1 MLDEFGQEVF
11 MAFKSGFVAVVG
23 KPNVGKS
30 TLINALIG
38 KKVSIVSPKAQ
49 TTRNKIMGVL
59 NTPNEQVIFLD
70 TPGIHKAK
78 NNLDK
83 FMQDAISSA
92 TEDVDLLLYVMDG
105 SKDFAEDD
113 LKNLKSYC
121 GHNYPVFV
129 VVNKVDLGSY
139 ESIYPRLAK
148 LNEIA
153 GVEEIFGISALKE
166 KNLDDLKTAIFGKL
180 TDDIKY
186 FPDDE
191 FTDKSLEFRVAETIR
206 EKMLW
211 ALDDEVP
218 HGVGVVVDKIDTTQ
232 SNIKINATIYCE
244 RESHKN
250 IIVGAKGAGIKDIGT
265 KSRLAIEKML
275 GKPVYLDLFVKVKEN
290 WRNRVNLDEFG
301 YGQDS

>member
-1 MLDEFGQEVF
+1 

-59 NTPNEQVIFLD
+59 NTQNEQVIFLD

-129 VVNKVDLGSY
+129 VVNKVDLGNY
-139 ESIYPRLAK
+139 ETIYPRLAK
-148 LNEIA
+148 LNEI
-153 GVEEIFGISALKE
+153 GGIEEIFGISALKE
-166 KNLDDLKTAIFGKL
+166 KNLDDLKTAILGKL

-191 FTDKSLEFRVAETIR
+191 FTDKSMEFRVAETIR
-206 EKMLW
+206 EKILW

-218 HGVGVVVDKIDTTQ
+218 HGVGVVVEKIDTTQ
-232 SNIKINATIYCE
+232 NNIKINATIYCE

-250 IIVGAKGAGIKDIGT
+250 IIVGARGAGIKDIGT

>member
-1 MLDEFGQEVF
+1 
-11 MAFKSGFVAVVG
+11 MAFRSGFVAVVG

-49 TTRNKIMGVL
+49 TTRNKIMGVW
-59 NTPNEQVIFLD
+59 NTPNEQVIFID

-83 FMQDAISSA
+83 YMQDAISSA
-92 TEDVDLLLYVMDG
+92 TADVDLLLYVMDG

-113 LKNLKSYC
+113 IRNLKGYC
-121 GHNYPVFV
+121 GQEYPVFV
-129 VVNKVDLGSY
+129 VVNKVDLGDY
-139 ESIYPRLAK
+139 VSIYPRLAK

-153 GVEEIFGISALKE
+153 GITEIFGVSALKE
-166 KNLDDLKTAIFGKL
+166 KNLDDLKSAILSKL
-180 TDDIKY
+180 SDDIKY

-211 ALDDEVP
+211 ALSDEVP
-218 HGVGVVVDKIDTTQ
+218 HGVGVVVERIDTTTP
-232 SNIKINATIYCE
+232 SIKINATIYCE

-250 IIVGAKGAGIKDIGT
+250 IIVGAKGAGIKELGT

-275 GKPVYLDLFVKVKEN
+275 GKPVYLDLFVKVKQN

-301 YGQDS
+301 YGQDG

>member
-1 MLDEFGQEVF
+1 

-59 NTPNEQVIFLD
+59 NTPNEQIIFID

-92 TEDVDLLLYVMDG
+92 TEDVDVLLYVMDG
-105 SKDFAEDD
+105 SRDFTEDD
-113 LKNLKSYC
+113 LRALKSYC
-121 GHNYPVFV
+121 GHSYPVFA
-129 VVNKVDLGSY
+129 VVNKVDLGNY
-139 ESIYPRLAK
+139 ETIYPRLDK
-148 LNEIA
+148 LNKIEGI
-153 GVEEIFGISALKE
+153 EEIFGISALKE
-166 KNLDDLKTAIFGKL
+166 KNLEDLKNAIISKL
-180 TDDIKY
+180 KDNVKY
-186 FPDDE
+186 FPDEE

-206 EKMLW
+206 EKILW

-218 HGVGVVVDKIDTTQ
+218 HGVGVVVQKIDTAPKT
-232 SNIKINATIYCE
+232 IKISATIYCE

-250 IIVGAKGAGIKDIGT
+250 IIVGSKGAGIKEIGT
-265 KSRLAIEKML
+265 KSRQAIEKML
-275 GKPVYLDLFVKVKEN
+275 EKPVYIDLFVKVKEN

-301 YGQDS
+301 YGQ

>member
-1 MLDEFGQEVF
+1 
-11 MAFKSGFVAVVG
+11 MAFRSGFVAVVG

-49 TTRNKIMGVL
+49 TTRNKIMGVW
-59 NTPNEQVIFLD
+59 NTPDEQVVFLD
-70 TPGIHKAK
+70 TPGIHASK

-92 TEDVDLLLYVMDG
+92 TQDVDLLLYVMDG

-113 LKNLKSYC
+113 IKHLKKYL
-121 GHNYPVFV
+121 GQNYPVFV
-129 VVNKVDLGSY
+129 VVNKTDLGTF

-153 GVEEIFGISALKE
+153 GIDEIFGVSAAKN
-166 KNLDDLKTAIFGKL
+166 KNLDDLKSAILDKL
-180 TDDIKY
+180 TDNIKY

-191 FTDKSLEFRVAETIR
+191 ITDKTVEFQIAETIR

-211 ALDDEVP
+211 LLDDEVP
-218 HGVGVVVDKIDTTQ
+218 HGVGVVVDRVDIYQPTL
-232 SNIKINATIYCE
+232 KINATIYCE
-244 RESHKN
+244 RASHKN
-250 IIVGAKGAGIKDIGT
+250 IIVGAKGAGIKEIGT
-265 KSRLAIEKML
+265 KSRQAIEKML
-275 GKPVYLDLFVKVKEN
+275 NKPVYLDLFVKVKEN
-290 WRNRVNLDEFG
+290 WRNKVNLDEFG
-301 YGQDS
+301 YGQES

>member
-1 MLDEFGQEVF
+1 

-49 TTRNKIMGVL
+49 TTRNKIMGVW
-59 NTPNEQVIFLD
+59 NTPNEQVIFID

-83 FMQDAISSA
+83 YMQDAISSA
-92 TEDVDLLLYVMDG
+92 TADVDLLLYVMDG

-113 LKNLKSYC
+113 IRNLKGYC
-121 GHNYPVFV
+121 GQEYPVFV
-129 VVNKVDLGSY
+129 VVNKVDLGDFA
-139 ESIYPRLAK
+139 SIYPRLAK

-153 GVEEIFGISALKE
+153 GIAEIFGVSALKE
-166 KNLDDLKTAIFGKL
+166 KNLDDLKSAIL
-180 TDDIKY
+180 SRLSDDIKY
-186 FPDDE
+186 FPDEE

-206 EKMLW
+206 EKILWMLS
-211 ALDDEVP
+211 DEVP
-218 HGVGVVVDKIDTTQ
+218 HGVGVVVERIDTATP
-232 SNIKINATIYCE
+232 SVRIVATIYCE
-244 RESHKN
+244 RQSHKN
-250 IIVGAKGAGIKDIGT
+250 IIVGAKGAGIKELGT

-275 GKPVYLDLFVKVKEN
+275 GKPVYLDLFVKVKQN

-301 YGQDS
+301 YGQDG

>member
-1 MLDEFGQEVF
+1 
-11 MAFKSGFVAVVG
+11 MAIKSGFVAVVG

-59 NTPNEQVIFLD
+59 NTPEAQVIFLD
-70 TPGIHKAK
+70 TPGIHPSK

-92 TEDVDLLLYVMDG
+92 TQDVDMLLYVMDG
-105 SKDFAEDD
+105 SRDFAEDD
-113 LKNLKSYC
+113 IKNLKKYC
-121 GHNYPVFV
+121 GNGYPVLV

-139 ESIYPRLAK
+139 ETIYPRLAK
-148 LNEIA
+148 LNAIEGID
-153 GVEEIFGISALKE
+153 EIFAVSALKE
-166 KNLDDLKTAIFGKL
+166 KNLQDLKQAIFARL
-180 TDDIKY
+180 TDTIKY

-191 FTDKSLEFRVAETIR
+191 ITDKSIEFQIAETIR
-206 EKMLW
+206 EKILW
-211 ALDDEVP
+211 LLNDEVP
-218 HGVGVVVDKIDTTQ
+218 HGVGVVVEKID
-232 SNIKINATIYCE
+232 SDDKVARINATIYCE

-250 IIVGAKGAGIKDIGT
+250 IIVGAKGAVIKDIGT
-265 KSRLAIEKML
+265 KSRQAIEKML
-275 GKPVYLDLFVKVKEN
+275 NKKVYLDLFVKVKEN

-301 YGQDS
+301 YGADA

>member
-1 MLDEFGQEVF
+1 

>member
-1 MLDEFGQEVF
+1 

-250 IIVGAKGAGIKDIGT
+250 IIVGTKGAGIKDIGT

>member
-1 MLDEFGQEVF
+1 
-11 MAFKSGFVAVVG
+11 MAFRSGFVAVVG

-49 TTRNKIMGVL
+49 TTRNKIMGVW
-59 NTPNEQVIFLD
+59 NTPNEQVIFID

-83 FMQDAISSA
+83 YMQDAISSA
-92 TEDVDLLLYVMDG
+92 TADVDLLLYVMDG

-113 LKNLKSYC
+113 IRNLKGYC
-121 GHNYPVFV
+121 GQEYPVFV
-129 VVNKVDLGSY
+129 VVNKVDLGDY
-139 ESIYPRLAK
+139 ASIYPRLAK

-153 GVEEIFGISALKE
+153 GITEIFGVSALKE
-166 KNLDDLKTAIFGKL
+166 KNLDDLKSAILSKL

-211 ALDDEVP
+211 ALSDEVP
-218 HGVGVVVDKIDTTQ
+218 HGVGVVVERIDITTP
-232 SNIKINATIYCE
+232 SIKINATIYCE

-250 IIVGAKGAGIKDIGT
+250 IIVGAKGAGIKELGT

-275 GKPVYLDLFVKVKEN
+275 GKPVYLDLFVKVKQN

-301 YGQDS
+301 YGQDG